1 MLTAGWTLTE
11 KDVLKIP
18 KIKRKNWIW
27 FLVKKRNFFKQ
38 TNKRIK
44 LEFELSTTNYN
55 VLIFQELFSL
65 RWQKLFAQTISEKG

>member
-1 MLTAGWTLTE
+1 LLTAGWTLTE